1 MKKTLITLGV
11 VAALSGVGM
20 AANAES
26 SMAATSGAYI
36 TAGMGYM
43 SHSVSDKQASEFLA
57 NDTQATAHSSGL
69 YSKLGLGYDFNSMF
83 GIEADWYHMP
93 TISASFA
100 HGSYPIV
107 HAMMFDSANKLA
119 LLGKVMYPI
128 NDSFKFIGAAGVGY
142 AMYHTNSVL
151 PVRINAS
158 SKAAK
163 KDSTYSRIVPMVQAG
178 VEYSASKHVGL
189 DLNVNYSFKNG
200 QIPSAIGADFGVSYH
215 F

>member
-43 SHSVSDKQASEFLA
+43 SHSVSDKQATSFGPGFDAKA
-57 NDTQATAHSSGL
+57 NTMGL

-83 GIEADWYHMP
+83 GLEADWYHMP
-93 TISASFA
+93 TISISAKSDKNA
-100 HGSYPIV
+100 TSREL
-107 HAMMFDSANKLA
+107 MFTSANKLA
-119 LLGKVMYPI
+119 LLGKVMYPVS
-128 NDSFKFIGAAGVGY
+128 DSLKLEGAAGVGY
-142 AMYHTNSVL
+142 AMYHTGDSAVQ
-151 PVRINAS
+151 INTS

-163 KDSTYSRIVPMVQAG
+163 ADANYSRIVPMVQAG
-178 VEYSASKHVGL
+178 VEYSASKKVGL